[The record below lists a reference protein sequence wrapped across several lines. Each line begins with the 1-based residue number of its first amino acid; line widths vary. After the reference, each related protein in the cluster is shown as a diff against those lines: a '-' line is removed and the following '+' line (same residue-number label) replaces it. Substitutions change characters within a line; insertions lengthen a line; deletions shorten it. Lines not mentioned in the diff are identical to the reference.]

1 MLKYLLALI
10 ILIVVLIGY
19 SLWSFNRQ
27 ASSDIEALFS
37 KQGAESNIITEEMII
52 DLPGSVQ
59 RWLKYC
65 GVVGKEDI
73 QSVYLKQVGV
83 MKLNPSQDQWIHSEA
98 EQSFNTVQ
106 PQFTWRVKT
115 SMFGLPVVGRD
126 DYINGEGKMLIK
138 LAGLIPVVNLADH
151 PKLSESTLQ
160 RFLGEIVWFPTAA
173 LKPYIT
179 WEAIDDLSARATM
192 EYAGTKGSATFY
204 FDEKGEPVRV
214 LMPRYRDIN
223 DDVTTDWEARIK
235 AVQKVNG
242 IIIPVELEASW
253 LTEDGGFTWYKFNVQ
268 DVKYNPCSIDNN

>member
-223 DDVTTDWEARIK
+223 DDVTTDWEAIIK